1 MNTIEAIKNLRVETL
16 APISVCRQAWIESE
30 QKYELALQVLQ
41 NQVSKDAARKADR
54 PATQGRV
61 EMYSHGQGR
70 IGVMVEINTETDFA
84 ARAEPFLTFCH
95 EIALQIAAMNPEYIH
110 TEEIPAAQLA
120 EMRVEAEAY
129 AHRQGKPE
137 AVLQK
142 IVDGQLAKYTR
153 SKILLQQEYIRDE
166 TLTIQDLL
174 NTAIRTVG
182 ENIIIQRFLR
192 WEIVQE
198 DEE

>member
-61 EMYSHGQGR
+61 EMYSHGQGK

-120 EMRVEAEAY
+120 EMRS
-129 AHRQGKPE
+129 
-137 AVLQK
+137 
-142 IVDGQLAKYTR
+142 R
-153 SKILLQQEYIRDE
+153 SGSVRPPTGE
-166 TLTIQDLL
+166 T
-174 NTAIRTVG
+174 
-182 ENIIIQRFLR
+182 
-192 WEIVQE
+192 
-198 DEE
+198 

>member
-1 MNTIEAIKNLRVETL
+1 M
-16 APISVCRQAWIESE
+16 
-30 QKYELALQVLQ
+30 
-41 NQVSKDAARKADR
+41 
-54 PATQGRV
+54 
-61 EMYSHGQGR
+61 
-70 IGVMVEINTETDFA
+70 
-84 ARAEPFLTFCH
+84 
-95 EIALQIAAMNPEYIH
+95 
-110 TEEIPAAQLA
+110 
-120 EMRVEAEAY
+120 
-129 AHRQGKPE
+129 
-137 AVLQK
+137 LQK